1 MAVYRFRVSL
11 EDNED
16 VYRDIDIK
24 AAQSFEQFHEAIQE
38 AFKFDKKHAASFF
51 VSDDYWR
58 KNEEITLKK
67 EDLVLDEE
75 DKRRKIERKYLMK
88 DTKVAKFIEQPHQ
101 RFVYV
106 FDPDVQWSF
115 LIEMIKIV
123 SEDTKLNYPVCIR
136 TVGTAPKQYK
146 QLNIIKEDMTPE
158 MAMAALLSED
168 SDDEEA
174 YKKIDSVEEGIEEDD
189 LVTLEGEEG
198 EETEGD
204 EETEGEG
211 DHEEEGYDSQFNE
224 EEH

>member
-24 AAQSFEQFHEAIQE
+24 AAQSFEVFHDAIQE
-38 AFKFDKKHAASFF
+38 AYKFDKKHAASFF

-58 KNEEITLKK
+58 KNDEITLKK

-75 DKRRKIERKYLMK
+75 DKRRKIEKKYLMK

-106 FDPDVQWSF
+106 FDPEAQWGF

-123 SEDTKLNYPVCIR
+123 NEDAKLNYPVCVR

-146 QLNIIKEDMTPE
+146 QVNIIKDDLSPE
-158 MAMAALLSED
+158 MAMAALLAED
-168 SDDEEA
+168 VSDEEV
-174 YKKIDSVEEGIEEDD
+174 YKAIDTGEQGIEEGD
-189 LVTLEGEEG
+189 LESLEGEEG
-198 EETEGD
+198 EETESD
-204 EETEGEG
+204 EEVDAEG
-211 DHEEEGYDSQFNE
+211 DHDEEGYDSQFNE